1 MLSWLGKQLIAHN
14 MRRISAGDPAPTLR
28 LDHEEVTFRFP
39 GRSSW
44 SGTFHGK
51 DAVREW
57 LGRFV
62 KAGLHIHPDE
72 VVIKGFPWKQTVCV
86 RGQDHLDAPDGQ
98 RVYYN
103 RYVIWGHLRWGLLR
117 DYEVYEDTEA
127 PLALDEYLAS
137 NRPEA
142 LVAR

>member
-28 LDHEEVTFRFP
+28 LDHEDVTFRFP

-51 DAVREW
+51 DAVRTW

-62 KAGLHIHPDE
+62 EAGLHIHPD
-72 VVIKGFPWKQTVCV
+72 
-86 RGQDHLDAPDGQ
+86 GQ
-98 RVYYN
+98 RVYDN
-103 RYVIWGHLRWGLLR
+103 RYVIWGRLKWGLLR

-127 PLALDEYLAS
+127 PLALDEYLSA

-142 LVAR
+142 LVSR